1 MDPLVRSAVWVQR
14 ALARATGTALAG
26 GFGAYLVWYEQA
38 ERPATEALVV
48 LALLLASTGYRVFQ
62 RLFRQ
67 APEQEA
73 ARIDLELFTHGC
85 VIAYTL
91 VLRTPR
97 GLDGAAYPVI
107 YALAMLTAS
116 FARPAAAA
124 GTVVFAI
131 LLEAG
136 LHYVAFRESAPD
148 RLVVH
153 AGLLGVFALLNMLVF
168 RAEIAR
174 VRRLSR
180 LRVETELR
188 KMRES
193 ARTYRLLSAPSR
205 PGEPTTASPDDAERL
220 LRSGVDEIHQA
231 VEFALNLLRRTLGL
245 RTAMLLGLD
254 AAGSTLDIQELAS
267 SEDGILPGPFNAR
280 DGIFGASLAKGAQ
293 LAVAG
298 PKAHLH
304 VPYYAERPRI
314 GAVCAT
320 PLLDHGQPRGLLV
333 VDRESSEPWTRDEEE
348 TLAGAAH
355 FILRAIENE
364 RVFVQLERA
373 KVEQGK
379 LYRAAN
385 ALAAAT
391 TEAQVIEAGV
401 NGAREF
407 ASFDFAVV
415 TLFDR
420 TSNEH
425 EICAVSGDGAKE
437 LVGQRFRHNSGLVS
451 MVVANRH
458 ALPYRGDYDPA
469 RQVVFTRRLNPPAM
483 PSLLVLPLLVHDRA
497 LGTLV
502 LGSKRRGAFG
512 DAVRPTLE
520 VLASHVAVSLANA
533 RMLERLEQMATMDG
547 LTGLFNKRAL
557 SEIGVQKL
565 KSALRFRKAL
575 SLLVCDIDHFKKVND
590 TYGHDVGDIVIKGFA
605 DVLKR
610 VKRDTDAVGRF
621 GGEEFVV
628 VCEETDERGARQ
640 LAERIRAE
648 LEATTFHSGL
658 GPLKVTC
665 SIGIAPFPDAGENWD
680 ALFKA
685 ADEALYASKRG
696 GRNRVSVY
704 EAPVPLRDDN
714 ARVKSRDGRGSSPLR
729 EPPTPGR
736 AVG

>member
-1 MDPLVRSAVWVQR
+1 
-14 ALARATGTALAG
+14 
-26 GFGAYLVWYEQA
+26 
-38 ERPATEALVV
+38 VV
-48 LALLLASTGYRVFQ
+48 
-62 RLFRQ
+62 
-67 APEQEA
+67 
-73 ARIDLELFTHGC
+73 
-85 VIAYTL
+85 
-91 VLRTPR
+91 
-97 GLDGAAYPVI
+97 
-107 YALAMLTAS
+107 YALAMLAAS

-124 GTVVFAI
+124 GTLVFTI
-131 LLEAG
+131 LFEAA
-136 LHYVAFRESAPD
+136 LHYVAFGERSSE

-153 AGLLGVFALLNMLVF
+153 AGLLSGFALLNMLVF
-168 RAEIAR
+168 RAEITR
-174 VRRLSR
+174 IRRLSR
-180 LRVETELR
+180 LRIETELR
-188 KMRES
+188 KMREA
-193 ARTYRLLSAPSR
+193 ARTYRLLGAPRSSAEQPAAVA
-205 PGEPTTASPDDAERL
+205 TDDAERL

-231 VEFALNLLRRTLGL
+231 VEFALSLLRRTLGL

-254 AAGSTLDIQELAS
+254 SSRSKLEIQELVS
-267 SEDGILPGPFNAR
+267 SEDGILPGPFEAG
-280 DGIFGASLAKGAQ
+280 DGIFGATLAKGAQ
-293 LAVAG
+293 VAVSG
-298 PKAHLH
+298 PKAFLH
-304 VPYYAERPRI
+304 TPYYAQSPVI

-320 PLLDHGQPRGLLV
+320 PLLDHGQPRGLLI
-333 VDRESSEPWTRDEEE
+333 VDRASSEAWTRDEEE
-348 TLAGAAH
+348 TLVGAAH

-407 ASFDFAVV
+407 AAFDFAVV

-420 TSNEH
+420 ATNEH
-425 EICAVSGDGAKE
+425 EICAVSGEGANE
-437 LVGQRFRHNSGLVS
+437 LVGQRFRHNTGLVS

-458 ALPYRGDYDPA
+458 ALPYRGDYDAA
-469 RQVVFTRRLNPPAM
+469 RQIVFTRRLLPPAM
-483 PSLLVLPLLVHDRA
+483 PSLLVLPLSVHDRA

-533 RMLERLEQMATMDG
+533 RMLQRLEEMATLDG

-557 SEIGVQKL
+557 TEIGAQKL
-565 KSALRFRKAL
+565 KSAHRFRKPL
-575 SLLVCDIDHFKKVND
+575 SLLICDIDHFKKVND
-590 TYGHDVGDIVIKGFA
+590 TYGHDVGDLVIKGFG

-628 VCEETDERGARQ
+628 LCEETDERGALQ

-648 LEATTFHSGL
+648 LELTTFHSEL

-665 SIGIAPFPDAGENWD
+665 SIGVSPFPAGGGTWD
-680 ALFKA
+680 LLFKS

-696 GRNRVSVY
+696 GRNRVTVLPGGS
-704 EAPVPLRDDN
+704 AAAN
-714 ARVKSRDGRGSSPLR
+714 AAGVSSKKTRESTSRPSQDP
-729 EPPTPGR
+729 PGR
-736 AVG
+736 ASAG